1 MDTIKINGEEYARV
15 PTNVRG
21 LFEYLKRVPESAYA
35 KYPFLDRCKTRN
47 EALAF
52 LQGLMDKGVLYI

>member
-1 MDTIKINGEEYARV
+1 MESQEKYVPV

-21 LFEYLKRVPESAYA
+21 LFEYLKRQPEDWYGDH
-35 KYPFLDRCKTRN
+35 PFLDGCKTRN

-52 LQGLMDKGVLYI
+52 LQALMDKGVWYI